1 MSELF
6 QRGLDEYDKGDYFE
20 AHEAWEDL
28 WSDYNFPDRKFVQGL
43 IQLSVSFVHLGNGNL
58 TGAKNL
64 LKKCQQKFD
73 DYNGIHRE
81 INLSDLKSSI
91 EAVEIVYSELTD
103 CRDFD
108 WDLVPA
114 LKLSL
119 IHISEPTRP
128 Y

>member
-1 MSELF
+1 MNESDKMSELF
-6 QRGLDEYDKGDYFE
+6 KRGLDEYDKGDYFE

-91 EAVEIVYSELTD
+91 EAVEIVYSELND

-114 LKLSL
+114 LKS
-119 IHISEPTRP
+119 
-128 Y
+128 

>member
-1 MSELF
+1 MNKSDKMSELF
-6 QRGLDEYDKGDYFE
+6 KRGLDEYDKGDYFE

-64 LKKCQQKFD
+64 LKKSQQKFD

-81 INLSDLKSSI
+81 INLADLKSSI

-114 LKLSL
+114 LKS
-119 IHISEPTRP
+119 
-128 Y
+128 

>member
-1 MSELF
+1 MNDSDKMSELF
-6 QRGLDEYDKGDYFE
+6 QRGLDEYEKGDYFE

-91 EAVEIVYSELTD
+91 EAVEIVYSELND

-114 LKLSL
+114 LKS
-119 IHISEPTRP
+119 
-128 Y
+128 